1 MGQTPAPASS
11 AGLTPPRRALLI
23 DDEPAARDDLR
34 RMLGAHP
41 EVVVIDEA
49 GRVPDAQAVL
59 ARDDYDLVFLDVQ
72 LRGGTGFDLVP
83 AIRPGARI
91 IFVTAFDQYALRA
104 FAVNALDYLLKPVE
118 PARLAESL
126 RRLSVAPDPASSDP
140 PRLNRSDTVL
150 LKTATDAARFVPLTR
165 IAVIFS
171 NENYTELRLTTGEK
185 FIARRPLKAW
195 EEQLP
200 AADFMRVHRT
210 ALVNLHTLRRAAHLD
225 REVTHLFL
233 ENDAA
238 QPVRA
243 RRELWPEIERRLA
256 SLGRKLD

>member
-1 MGQTPAPASS
+1 MTSPSRHAVI
-11 AGLTPPRRALLI
+11 I

-34 RMLGAHP
+34 RMIAMHAD
-41 EVVVIDEA
+41 VAIVAEA
-49 GRVPDAQAVL
+49 GRMDEAQRAL
-59 ARDDYDLVFLDVQ
+59 ARDNYDLVFLDVQ
-72 LRGGTGFDLVP
+72 LRGGFGFDLVP
-83 AIRPGARI
+83 QVRPGARI
-91 IFVTAFDQYALRA
+91 IFVTAHDQYALRA

-126 RRLSVAPDPASSDP
+126 RRLESNSVTASP
-140 PRLNRSDTVL
+140 PPTLTRTDTVL
-150 LKTATDAARFVPLTR
+150 LKTASDAARFVRLGE

-171 NENYTELRLTTGEK
+171 AENYTELRLVSGDK

-200 AADFMRVHRT
+200 PEDFMRVHRT
-210 ALVNLHTLRRAAHLD
+210 AVVNLHALRRATHQD
-225 REVTHLFL
+225 REVTHLWL
-233 ENDAA
+233 ENARD

-256 SLGRKLD
+256 QLGRRLE